1 MSLICT
7 LQSVSEQVFCCLLV
21 LNHSLWR
28 YLAELKTIGPY
39 PLFLFNFLIPTPFA
53 LARLECTAEGYPP
66 KINLIKWMRT
76 MNTHSTTK
84 ALVGIWALA
93 ALVANPAI
101 ANTAAE
107 KQKDPL
113 PDFGPNV
120 TIFKPSTPLAQINQ
134 TLQRFSAETEFSTN
148 RHAVF
153 FMPGT
158 YGSAAG
164 QDDPATATGIVNA
177 EVGYYTAIYGL
188 GRSPEDV
195 RINGALHVE
204 PVQYNPAG
212 NPQDDNL
219 ESNSLTQFWRSLSNL
234 TINPIQRPV
243 GKDAERPYPEGIAA
257 PHTLRWAVSQ
267 AAPLRRVN
275 VLGDLQLS
283 GQYGAYAFG
292 TYMANSRVRGSVI
305 SGDGKVQKAQAHWYT
320 RNSSIGYWDGRAVN
334 YMFSGVDGAPVTDF
348 DPGSITSLPT
358 TPASREAPFIY
369 VDSKNNFNVFVPHAK
384 THTSGF
390 DWSASSR
397 DGRQLPIQTFY
408 IAKPSDSAVTI
419 NRQLRAGKNIVLTP
433 GIYMLSE
440 ALKVS
445 RPDTVI
451 LGLGFPSLVAANGT
465 AAIEVANITG
475 VMLSGL
481 LIEAGP
487 INSNVLLKIGEKG
500 SYAGESH
507 DPTTVSDVFVR
518 IGGPLLGQATTSIE
532 VNNNNVILDHTWLW
546 RADHGT
552 GAGWDSN
559 KADHGL
565 VVNGDDVNALGL
577 FVEHYQKNQV
587 IWNGERG
594 RTLFYQSEMPYDPP
608 SQAAWKN
615 GDKDGFASY
624 VVGSAVKSHE
634 AAGLAIYSL
643 FVMGQNVHASSAIE
657 APATRGIRLKSI
669 SSSVIAGDGGIW
681 HVVNDQGPAALAN
694 QPNSEVYRMTS
705 VIRLQEFPIATP
717 RKRDRRN

>member
-1 MSLICT
+1 MNNNLT
-7 LQSVSEQVFCCLLV
+7 
-21 LNHSLWR
+21 
-28 YLAELKTIGPY
+28 AK
-39 PLFLFNFLIPTPFA
+39 A
-53 LARLECTAEGYPP
+53 LAGAC
-66 KINLIKWMRT
+66 
-76 MNTHSTTK
+76 
-84 ALVGIWALA
+84 VLA
-93 ALVANPAI
+93 AFVANTGA
-101 ANTAAE
+101 ATAAVE
-107 KQKDPL
+107 KKKETV
-113 PDFGPNV
+113 PDFGANV

-134 TLQRFSAETEFSTN
+134 TLQRFSEEPEFSTN

-158 YGSAAG
+158 YGSEAG
-164 QDDPATATGIVNA
+164 KDDPATATGIVNA

-219 ESNSLTQFWRSLSNL
+219 ESNSLTQFWRSMTNL

-243 GKDAERPYPEGIAA
+243 GKDAERAYPEGVA
-257 PHTLRWAVSQ
+257 PPYTLRWAVSQ

-275 VLGDLQLS
+275 VLGDLQLT

-292 TYMANSRVRGSVI
+292 TYIANSRVQGSVI

-358 TPASREAPFIY
+358 TPTSREAPFIY
-369 VDSKNNFNVFVPHAK
+369 VNEKNNFYVYVPHAK
-384 THTSGF
+384 THSSGF
-390 DWSASSR
+390 DWSTSSR

-408 IAKPSDSAVTI
+408 IAKPGDSAPAI
-419 NRQLRAGKNIVLTP
+419 NRQLREGKNIILTP

-451 LGLGFPSLVAANGT
+451 LGLGYPSLVAANGT

-481 LIEAGP
+481 LVEAGP
-487 INSNVLLKIGEKG
+487 TPSKVLLKIGEKG
-500 SYAGESH
+500 SYAGEPH

-518 IGGPLLGQATTSIE
+518 VGGPLLGQAKTSIE

-615 GDKDGFASY
+615 GAKDGFASY
-624 VVGSAVKSHE
+624 VVGKNVKSHD

-643 FVMGQNVHASSAIE
+643 FVMGQNVHASSAVE
-657 APATRGIRLKSI
+657 APATRGVRLRSI

-681 HVVNDQGPAALAN
+681 HVVNDQGPSALAN

-705 VIRLQEFPIATP
+705 VIRLREFPLSGP
-717 RKRDRRN
+717 RQKD

>member
-1 MSLICT
+1 M
-7 LQSVSEQVFCCLLV
+7 
-21 LNHSLWR
+21 NR
-28 YLAELKTIGPY
+28 
-39 PLFLFNFLIPTPFA
+39 NF
-53 LARLECTAEGYPP
+53 
-66 KINLIKWMRT
+66 
-76 MNTHSTTK
+76 TTK
-84 ALVGIWALA
+84 ALAGAWVLA
-93 ALVANPAI
+93 ALVANPVA
-101 ANTAAE
+101 ADMAATA
-107 KQKDPL
+107 KQEPL

-120 TIFKPSTPLAQINQ
+120 TIFKPTTPLAQINQ
-134 TLQRFSAETEFSTN
+134 TLQRFSEETEFSTN

-158 YGSAAG
+158 YGSDAG
-164 QDDPATATGIVNA
+164 RDDPSTATDIVNA

-188 GRSPEDV
+188 GRSPEAV

-219 ESNSLTQFWRSLSNL
+219 ESNSLTQFWRSLTNL

-243 GKDAERPYPEGIAA
+243 GKDAERPYPEGVA
-257 PHTLRWAVSQ
+257 PPYTLRWAVSQ

-275 VLGDLQLS
+275 VLGDLQLK

-292 TYMANSRVRGSVI
+292 TYMANSRVLGSVI

-320 RNSSIGYWDGRAVN
+320 RNSTIGYWDGRAVN

-348 DPGSITSLPT
+348 DPGSFTSLPT
-358 TPASREAPFIY
+358 TPTSREAPFIY
-369 VDSKNNFNVFVPHAK
+369 VNEKNNFYVYVPHAK
-384 THTSGF
+384 NHTSGY
-390 DWSASSR
+390 DWAVSSR

-408 IAKPSDSAVTI
+408 IAKPVDSAATL
-419 NRQLRAGKNIVLTP
+419 NRQLRDGKNIILTP

-440 ALKVS
+440 ALKIS
-445 RPDTVI
+445 RPGTVV

-465 AAIEVANITG
+465 AAIEVGNITG

-487 INSNVLLKIGEKG
+487 TPTNVLLKIGEKG
-500 SYAGESH
+500 SYAGEPH

-518 IGGPLLGQATTSIE
+518 IGGLLLGQAKTSIE

-552 GAGWDSN
+552 GAGWASN

-565 VVNGDDVNALGL
+565 VVNGNDVNALGL

-594 RTLFYQSEMPYDPP
+594 RTIFYQSEMPYDPP

-615 GDKDGFASY
+615 GAKDGFASY
-624 VVGSAVKSHE
+624 VVGKHVKSHD

-657 APATRGIRLKSI
+657 APATRGINLKSI

-681 HVVNDQGPAALAN
+681 HMVNDQGPAALAS

-705 VIRLQEFPIATP
+705 VVRMKEYPVSAP
-717 RKRDRRN
+717 RR